1 MYAAIDI
8 GTNSV
13 RLLLYDE
20 ETGEK
25 RKFLSTTRIGEGLV
39 SSGVLSVPG
48 MERTHR
54 AIMDY
59 YSYALEQGAQLP
71 IYCYATSAVR
81 PVSYT
86 HLDVYKRQAA

>member
-48 MERTHR
+48 MERTLSLIH
-54 AIMDY
+54 I
-59 YSYALEQGAQLP
+59 
-71 IYCYATSAVR
+71 
-81 PVSYT
+81 
-86 HLDVYKRQAA
+86 